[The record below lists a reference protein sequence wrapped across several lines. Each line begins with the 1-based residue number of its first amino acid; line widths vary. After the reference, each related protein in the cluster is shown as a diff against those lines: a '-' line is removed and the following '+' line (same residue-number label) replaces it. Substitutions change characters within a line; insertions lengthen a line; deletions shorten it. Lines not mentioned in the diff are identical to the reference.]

1 MAEPN
6 GTAGA
11 VAGLLVQAQNA
22 LPSEAEQLDLL
33 ATSQRPS
40 AERLSWNDG
49 KLAAEVE
56 RTGKAGRPKGA
67 QNLATRELKTWI
79 VHLLGGTP
87 QEAMAR
93 WAMLEPEE
101 LAKRLGCTVAEAF
114 DRQQKIRMELAP
126 YFMARMQP
134 VDDQGRPVPFVALA
148 IGGQVG
154 NANGGAP
161 WATWFNGQ
169 TPETIEAT
177 AEDGE

>member
-1 MAEPN
+1 MAET

-11 VAGLLVQAQNA
+11 IAELARSVNDQAE
-22 LPSEAEQLDLL
+22 PPAEQLDLL
-33 ATSQRPS
+33 AASQRPA
-40 AERLSWNDG
+40 AERLSWDG
-49 KLAAEVE
+49 EKLAAEVA

-67 QNLATRELKTWI
+67 QNLATRELKQWI

-93 WAMLEPEE
+93 WAMLQPEE

-148 IGGQVG
+148 IGNQVG
-154 NANGGAP
+154 NANGAAP
-161 WATWFNGQ
+161 WAGWFNGQ
-169 TPETIEAT
+169 TPEMVDVTPE
-177 AEDGE
+177 EGE

>member
-1 MAEPN
+1 MADHH

-11 VAGLLVQAQNA
+11 VAGLLAQAQDA
-22 LPSEAEQLDLL
+22 LPAEAEQLDLL
-33 ATSQRPS
+33 AASQRPS
-40 AERLSWNDG
+40 AERLSWNEE
-49 KLAAEVE
+49 KLAAEVA
-56 RTGKAGRPKGA
+56 RTGKGGRPKGA
-67 QNLATRELKTWI
+67 QNLATRELKQWI

-87 QEAMAR
+87 QEQMAR
-93 WAMLEPEE
+93 WAMLQPEE

-161 WATWFNGQ
+161 WAAWFNGQ
-169 TPETIEAT
+169 TPETIEGT
-177 AEDGE
+177 AEEAE

>member
-1 MAEPN
+1 MAEQH
-6 GTAGA
+6 GAAGA
-11 VAGLLVQAQNA
+11 VAELARSINEQAEPA
-22 LPSEAEQLDLL
+22 AEQLDLL
-33 ATSQRPS
+33 AVSQRPA
-40 AERLSWNDG
+40 AELLRFDQG
-49 KLAAEVE
+49 KLAAEAE
-56 RTGKAGRPKGA
+56 RTAKAGRPKGA
-67 QNLATRELKTWI
+67 QNLATRELKDWI
-79 VHLLGGTP
+79 VRLLGGTP
-87 QEAMAR
+87 QERMAR

-101 LAKRLGCTVAEAF
+101 LAKRLSCSVSDAF
-114 DRQQKIRMELAP
+114 DRQQAILKELAP

-177 AEDGE
+177 AEEAE